1 MAGPPP
7 STPPRGPRVLEESD
21 YGGAAASGA
30 SGQTGPLIGQV
41 GALRATGSRSS
52 CLPPRHQVAFMEDD
66 CRAWKIEIHA
76 GSSEAEDLAV
86 RDAEEAGR
94 GTRPKRAGGTWSPSG
109 RHGERTGCFQAGC
122 ASSCAPQRHPLG
134 WAQTWC
140 LLPRE
145 AASTMAQ
152 SHMFRIAFSVLSLL
166 KASTRC
172 PFTGRVARPPPPA
185 GRVHLGRARR
195 NTRPR
200 AHE

>member
-1 MAGPPP
+1 MLG
-7 STPPRGPRVLEESD
+7 
-21 YGGAAASGA
+21 
-30 SGQTGPLIGQV
+30 
-41 GALRATGSRSS
+41 
-52 CLPPRHQVAFMEDD
+52 
-66 CRAWKIEIHA
+66 
-76 GSSEAEDLAV
+76 DLAV

-109 RHGERTGCFQAGC
+109 RHGERTGCFQAGW

-134 WAQTWC
+134 WAQAGC

-200 AHE
+200 AHEWSRSVRCGYRGATCAAPGAHGAGGLPRVIV

>member
-1 MAGPPP
+1 MIVAHNN
-7 STPPRGPRVLEESD
+7 V
-21 YGGAAASGA
+21 
-30 SGQTGPLIGQV
+30 
-41 GALRATGSRSS
+41 TGSWTPHASAGAQAS
-52 CLPPRHQVAFMEDD
+52 PGFQPSGGD
-66 CRAWKIEIHA
+66 CRRGVIVAIRIHSVPSRSFRRSA
-76 GSSEAEDLAV
+76 HALKPMLGDLAV

-109 RHGERTGCFQAGC
+109 RHGERTGCFQAGW

-134 WAQTWC
+134 WAQAGC